1 MMQSDYSP
9 TLEDVL
15 PEFHGGEL
23 TLKSNTIQQGQNR
36 NISAVVHEI
45 DLNKTKGNTLDNM
58 EKDPTP
64 TVTNLPGSFDSFITE
79 SL

>member
-15 PEFHGGEL
+15 PEFRGGEL
-23 TLKSNTIQQGQNR
+23 TLKSNTMHQGQ

-45 DLNKTKGNTLDNM
+45 DLNKAKANDM
-58 EKDPTP
+58 EHDPKP
-64 TVTNLPGSFDSFITE
+64 AVTNLPGSYIHISDSPF
-79 SL
+79 